1 MHHTDDTIVAPA
13 TVPGTGA
20 ISILR
25 LSGPQAI
32 SIADKVLSAGTAV
45 QLQDARGYTL
55 HFCTAHCEDGKLL
68 DEVLCSV
75 FRAPHSYTGED
86 SVEISC
92 HASSYIVQE
101 LMCQLIAAG
110 ARSAE
115 PGEFTRRAFLNG
127 KMDLAQ
133 AEAVADLI
141 SSSSA
146 LAHRVAISQLKGGI
160 SSQLAAMRSQLVD
173 LASLL
178 ELELDFSEE
187 DVEFADRGKLKKL
200 LDEVQTHIDRLKRSF
215 RTGNAIRNGVPV
227 AIVGAANSGKS
238 TLLNAL
244 LGDERA
250 IVSPI
255 AGTTRDTVEE
265 TLSLDG
271 TLFRFID
278 TAGIRETSDE
288 IESIGISRTLSR
300 LAAADVVFGVLDAS
314 LPLPEIVRS
323 ADEIASL
330 VHFDRQVLVLLLN
343 KWDKVVAEASGS
355 LAGTDS
361 GSSQVASSPADSGAS
376 EDVMSCL
383 DTASSEGSKPAPDGL
398 SLADLSLNKIV
409 VELNKN
415 VLPSERKVDIL
426 PLSAKAGFGVED
438 LENKLCTL
446 YRQRFASVSDAA
458 DSVLVTNARHYNAL
472 CSASEALARVRSGL
486 DSGTSTVLVAQDLRD
501 ALYHLGSITGEV
513 TTDEILGT
521 IFKHFCIGK

>member
-1 MHHTDDTIVAPA
+1 MYPTNDTIVAPA

-25 LSGPQAI
+25 LSGPDAI
-32 SIADKVLSAGTAV
+32 RIADKVLTAGKAV

-127 KMDLAQ
+127 KMDLSQ

-141 SSSSA
+141 ASSSS
-146 LAHRVAISQLKGGI
+146 LAHRTAINQLKGGI
-160 SSQLAAMRSQLVD
+160 SSQLSAMRSQLVD

-314 LPLPEIVRS
+314 LPLSEITRS
-323 ADEIASL
+323 ASEIASY
-330 VHFDRQVLVLLLN
+330 VHFDSQVLVLLLN
-343 KWDKVVAEASGS
+343 KWDKIVSEASGS
-355 LAGTDS
+355 M
-361 GSSQVASSPADSGAS
+361 ASAP
-376 EDVMSCL
+376 
-383 DTASSEGSKPAPDGL
+383 SEGSSSGSESASDEEFGG
-398 SLADLSLNKIV
+398 DFSLNKIV
-409 VELNKN
+409 IELNK
-415 VLPSERKVDIL
+415 VVSLSENKVDIL
-426 PLSAKAGFGVED
+426 PLSAKSGFGVEQ
-438 LENKLCTL
+438 LENKLCAL
-446 YRQRFASVSDAA
+446 YRQRFAAISDAA
-458 DSVLVTNARHYNAL
+458 ASVLVTNARHYNAL

-486 DSGTSTVLVAQDLRD
+486 DSWTDSGRSSGLSYGVPTELIAQDLRE

-513 TTDEILGT
+513 TTDEILGN
-521 IFKHFCIGK
+521 IFSRFCIGK

>member
-1 MHHTDDTIVAPA
+1 MYHTDDTIVAPA

-25 LSGPQAI
+25 VSGPKAI
-32 SIADKVLSAGTAV
+32 SIADTVLAGRAG
-45 QLQDARGYTL
+45 QLKDAKGYTL

-133 AEAVADLI
+133 AEAVSDLI
-141 SSSSA
+141 ASSSA
-146 LAHRVAISQLKGGI
+146 LAHRTAINQLKGGI
-160 SSQLAAMRSQLVD
+160 SSQLAAMREQLVD

-187 DVEFADRGKLKKL
+187 DVEFADRGRLKKL
-200 LDEVQTHIDRLKRSF
+200 LDEVQEHIDRLKRSF

-314 LPLPEIVRS
+314 QPMPEIARS
-323 ADEIASL
+323 ASEIASY
-330 VHFDRQVLVLLLN
+330 VHFDSQVLVLLLN
-343 KWDKVVAEASGS
+343 KWDKVVAGASGS
-355 LAGTDS
+355 SEGDLSCDS
-361 GSSQVASSPADSGAS
+361 SGAS
-376 EDVMSCL
+376 EREHSC
-383 DTASSEGSKPAPDGL
+383 ASSGSSEVSKSASDGISGPDL
-398 SLADLSLNKIV
+398 TLNKIV
-409 VELNKN
+409 TELNKN
-415 VLPSERKVDIL
+415 VLLADNKVDIL
-426 PLSAKAGFGVED
+426 TISAKEGFGVED
-438 LENKLCTL
+438 LENKLCAL
-446 YRQRFASVSDAA
+446 YRQRFAAVSDAA

-513 TTDEILGT
+513 TTDEILGN
-521 IFKHFCIGK
+521 IFKRFCIGK

>member
-1 MHHTDDTIVAPA
+1 MYPTNDTIVAPA

-25 LSGPQAI
+25 LSGPDAI
-32 SIADKVLSAGTAV
+32 RIADKVLTAGKAV
-45 QLQDARGYTL
+45 QLQDGRGYTI

-314 LPLPEIVRS
+314 LPLSEIVRS

-343 KWDKVVAEASGS
+343 KWDKVVAGASGS
-355 LAGTDS
+355 LLPSDLSSSDAARSCSDSDSFSGSESASDGLMGTD
-361 GSSQVASSPADSGAS
+361 
-376 EDVMSCL
+376 
-383 DTASSEGSKPAPDGL
+383 
-398 SLADLSLNKIV
+398 LALNKIV
-409 VELNKN
+409 SELNRN
-415 VLPSERKVDIL
+415 VLLSENKVDVLTI
-426 PLSAKAGFGVED
+426 SAKSGLGVED
-438 LENKLCTL
+438 LENKLCAL
-446 YRQRFASVSDAA
+446 YRQRFAAVSDAA

-521 IFKHFCIGK
+521 IFRRFCIGK

>member
-1 MHHTDDTIVAPA
+1 MYHTDDTIVAPA

-25 LSGPQAI
+25 VSGPQALR
-32 SIADKVLSAGTAV
+32 IADTVLAGRAG
-45 QLQDARGYTL
+45 QLKDARGYTL

-187 DVEFADRGKLKKL
+187 DVEFADRGRLKKL
-200 LDEVQTHIDRLKRSF
+200 LDEVQGHIDRLRRSF

-314 LPLPEIVRS
+314 QPLPEIVRS
-323 ADEIASL
+323 AGEIASL

-343 KWDKVVAEASGS
+343 KWDKVVAGAS
-355 LAGTDS
+355 DS
-361 GSSQVASSPADSGAS
+361 SEGDLSCDSSGAS
-376 EDVMSCL
+376 ERELSC
-383 DTASSEGSKPAPDGL
+383 ASSGSSEVPKSASDGISGPDL
-398 SLADLSLNKIV
+398 MLNKIV
-409 VELNKN
+409 TELNKN
-415 VLPSERKVDIL
+415 VSLADNKVDIL
-426 PLSAKAGFGVED
+426 TISAKEGFGVED
-438 LENKLCTL
+438 LENKLCAL
-446 YRQRFASVSDAA
+446 YRQRFAAVSDAA

-472 CSASEALARVRSGL
+472 CSASEALARVRAGL

-521 IFKHFCIGK
+521 IFRRFCIGK

>member
-1 MHHTDDTIVAPA
+1 MYPTNDTIVAPA

-25 LSGPQAI
+25 LSGPDAI
-32 SIADKVLSAGTAV
+32 RIADKVLTAGKAV

-146 LAHRVAISQLKGGI
+146 LAHRVAMSQLKGGI

-314 LPLPEIVRS
+314 LPLSEIVRS

-330 VHFDRQVLVLLLN
+330 VHFDRQALVLLLN
-343 KWDKVVAEASGS
+343 KWDKVVAGAS
-355 LAGTDS
+355 DS
-361 GSSQVASSPADSGAS
+361 IDHAPSEGASSGAKS
-376 EDVMSCL
+376 AS
-383 DTASSEGSKPAPDGL
+383 DTEFGG
-398 SLADLSLNKIV
+398 DLGLNKIV
-409 VELNKN
+409 IELNKI
-415 VLPSERKVDIL
+415 VLLSENKVDIL
-426 PLSAKAGFGVED
+426 PLSAKSGFGVEQ
-438 LENKLCTL
+438 LENKLCAL
-446 YRQRFASVSDAA
+446 YRQRFAAISDAA

-472 CSASEALARVRSGL
+472 CSACEALARVRSGL

-521 IFKHFCIGK
+521 IFSRFCIGK